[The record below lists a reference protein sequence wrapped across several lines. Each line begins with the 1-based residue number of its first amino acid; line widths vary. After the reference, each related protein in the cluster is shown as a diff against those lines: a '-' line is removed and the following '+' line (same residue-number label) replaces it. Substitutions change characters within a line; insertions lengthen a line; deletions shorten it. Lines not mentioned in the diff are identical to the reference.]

1 MKTQTSTFN
10 KKKNKKNGLKI
21 DLKKKE
27 SSKEMTNGSFVA
39 HADHSNA
46 LKPALGLKANK
57 LERVSQI
64 LNKALSN
71 QHVLYIKTRNYH
83 WNLVGKRFHTLH
95 VFLEKQYKDLELAID
110 ETAERTRILGG
121 IPKAS
126 MKEFLDSASLIEDE
140 GRLIDGDEAIS
151 HLLRDH
157 QSTVV
162 ALRQSIQEL
171 EDKIGDAGTADFLT
185 SLLREHEKTA
195 WMLRSHLTA

>member
-1 MKTQTSTFN
+1 MKTQTASSN

-21 DLKKKE
+21 ELSKIE
-27 SSKEMTNGSFVA
+27 SSNEMANGSFVA

-64 LNKALSN
+64 LNKTLSN
-71 QHVLYIKTRNYH
+71 QHVLYVKTRNYH

-95 VFLEKQYKDLELAID
+95 VFLEKLYKDLEMAID

-126 MKEFLDSASLIEDE
+126 MKEFLGTATLLEDE
-140 GRLIDGDEAIS
+140 GRLIDGDEAIA

-157 QSTVV
+157 QACVV
-162 ALRQSIQEL
+162 SLRQSIQEL

-185 SLLREHEKTA
+185 DLLRDHEKTA
-195 WMLRSHLTA
+195 WMLRSHLTT